1 MAELSRRFVLRTGAG
16 ALVSASLLAGCDVL
30 STKPGQGTSKGGSGS
45 GGNAPSLAEKEAPA
59 LAARVK
65 AGDLPALKD
74 RLPTNPKAIEPVDR
88 PGEYGGTI
96 NSAVLGQA
104 DTGWMDCMVIAQ
116 DNIVCWDLEWN
127 EVQPNVAES
136 VEYSDGGKVYTFTLR
151 EGTKW
156 SDGKPFTTDDIIF
169 WYEDIFSD
177 KALTPAPDSALVAG
191 GKPVVIRK
199 SGERSVQFV
208 FAAPNGLLL
217 PWLAAYYSSFQ
228 LVPRHYLRKFHKKY
242 NPEADELAKKE
253 GFSDWAELFLN
264 KLDFWAN
271 PEMPRL
277 HAWVPKNA
285 FGTGSRVV
293 CERNPYYFKVDSDG
307 RQLPYADRISF
318 DVISSPETLTLK
330 AQSGE
335 IDIYF
340 RYVNT
345 PANKPVFARNRDSG
359 KYHFIEIKVPFLNT
373 VTIHL
378 NLTHK
383 DPVKRE
389 IFANKDF
396 RIGLSYAMN
405 RKEMINTVFQRQGR
419 PWQAAPRPEAP
430 FSDEEMGT
438 QYTEFNTDLANEH
451 LDKAGFDER
460 DRKGMRLGPDGKPIS
475 FSILSQTRYIEQ
487 IDALQ
492 LMRQY
497 WLDVGIDMRP
507 NNVDATLWNVR
518 VDAGEHDGC
527 VDDGSPGY
535 KAMLIDPR
543 WLFANDNGFRYAPLW
558 ANWFM
563 GVEPNEEPPAAMRK
577 QMQIW
582 REEVLALPDQ
592 ESQYAGM
599 RKVVEIAKQEFWIM
613 GISLPP
619 STYGIVTDQLQNVPR
634 SMWDLGRF
642 PSPAPSNPAQYFLSS

>member
-1 MAELSRRFVLRTGAG
+1 MAELSRRGFVIKTGAG
-16 ALVSASLLAGCDVL
+16 ALAGASFLAGCDLL
-30 STKPGQGTSKGGSGS
+30 STKPSEGAKGESPAGSAA
-45 GGNAPSLAEKEAPA
+45 GGGKEAPA
-59 LAARVK
+59 LAAMVK
-65 AGDLPALKD
+65 AGTLPALQD
-74 RLPTNPKAIEPVDR
+74 RLPENPKVLTPVDS
-88 PGEYGGTI
+88 PGRYGGTI
-96 NSAVLGQA
+96 NSAALGQA
-104 DTGWMDCMVIAQ
+104 DSGWMDCMVIAQ

-136 VEYSDGGKVYTFTLR
+136 VEYTDGRVYTFTLR

-156 SDGKPFTTDDIIF
+156 SDGEPFTTDDIIF
-169 WYEDIFSD
+169 WYEDIFSN
-177 KALTPAPDSALVAG
+177 KELTPAPDSALVAG

-199 SGERSVQFV
+199 SGERSVEFV
-208 FAAPNGLLL
+208 FTAPNGLLL

-228 LVPRHYLRKFHKKY
+228 LVPAHYLKKFHKKY
-242 NPEADELAKKE
+242 NPDADTLAKGE
-253 GFSDWAELFLN
+253 GFSDWSKLFLN

-285 FGTGSRVV
+285 FGQGSRVV

-318 DVISSPETLTLK
+318 DVISAPETLTLK

-345 PANKPVFARNRDSG
+345 PANKPVFAANRASG
-359 KYHFIEIKVPFLNT
+359 RYHFIEIKSPFLNT
-373 VTIHL
+373 ITLHL

-383 DPVKRE
+383 DPVKRQ
-389 IFANKDF
+389 IFSNKDF
-396 RIGLSYAMN
+396 RIGLSYAMD
-405 RKEMINTVFQRQGR
+405 RKDLISTVFQRQGK

-438 QYTEFNTDLANEH
+438 QYTEFDTDLANEH
-451 LDKAGFDER
+451 LDRAGFDRR
-460 DRKGMRLGPDGKPIS
+460 DSRGMRLGPDGQPIR

-487 IDALQ
+487 VDALQ
-492 LMRQY
+492 LIRKY
-497 WLDVGIDMRP
+497 WLDVGIDMQP
-507 NNVDATLWNVR
+507 MNIDANLWNVR
-518 VDAGEHDGC
+518 VEAGEHDGC

-535 KAMLIDPR
+535 KEMIIDPR
-543 WLFANDNGFRYAPLW
+543 WLFANEAGYRYAPLW

-563 GVEPNEEPPAAMRK
+563 GVKPNEAPPAAMRE
-577 QMQIW
+577 QMRIW
-582 REEVLALPDQ
+582 REEVQTSPDP

-599 RKVVEIAKQEFWIM
+599 KKLVEIAKQEFWIM

-619 STYGIVTDQLQNVPR
+619 STYGIVTDRLQNVPK

-642 PSPAPSNPAQYFLSS
+642 PSPAPSNPAQYFIST

>member
-1 MAELSRRFVLRTGAG
+1 MGKLSRRFVIRTGAS
-16 ALVSASLLAGCDVL
+16 ALAGASLLTGCDVL
-30 STKPGQGTSKGGSGS
+30 STKPGQDRSKGGLDTGNKAPTSG
-45 GGNAPSLAEKEAPA
+45 AKEAPS

-65 AGDLPALKD
+65 SGDLPALAD
-74 RLPTNPKAIEPVDR
+74 RLPKNPMVLDPVDR
-88 PGEYGGTI
+88 PGVYGGTI

-116 DNIVCWDLEWN
+116 DNIVCWDLEWS
-127 EVQPNVAES
+127 EVHANVAES
-136 VEYSDGGKVYTFTLR
+136 VEYTDGKVYTFTLR
-151 EGTKW
+151 EDTKW

-169 WYEDIFSD
+169 WYEDIFSN
-177 KALTPAPDSALVAG
+177 KELTPAPDSALVAG
-191 GKPVVIRK
+191 GKPVVIKK
-199 SGERSVQFV
+199 SGERAVQFI

-217 PWLAAYYSSFQ
+217 PWLAAYYSSFK
-228 LVPRHYLRKFHKKY
+228 LVPRHYLEQFHKKY
-242 NPEADELAKKE
+242 NPDADELAKKA
-253 GFSDWAELFLN
+253 GLNWSQNFLN
-264 KLDFWAN
+264 KMDPWVN

-285 FGTGSRVV
+285 FGKGSRVV

-307 RQLPYADRISF
+307 RQLPYADQISF

-345 PANKPVFARNRDSG
+345 PANKPVFSRGRASG
-359 KYHFIEIKVPFLNT
+359 RYHFIEIKEPFLNT

-378 NLTHK
+378 NLTHN
-383 DPVKRE
+383 DPVKRQ
-389 IFANKDF
+389 IFSNKDF

-405 RKEMINTVFQRQGR
+405 RKELIATVFQRQGR

-438 QYTEFNTDLANEH
+438 QYTEFDTKLANEH
-451 LDKAGFDER
+451 LDKAGFNRR
-460 DRKGMRLGPDGKPIS
+460 DSKGMRLGPDGKPIR

-492 LMRQY
+492 LIRKY
-497 WLDVGIDMRP
+497 WLEVGIDMQP
-507 NNVDATLWNVR
+507 TNIDADLWNVR
-518 VDAGEHDGC
+518 VEAGEHDGC

-535 KAMLIDPR
+535 KEMIIDPR
-543 WLFANDNGFRYAPLW
+543 WVFANENGFRYAPLW
-558 ANWFM
+558 ANWFA
-563 GVEPNEEPPAAMRK
+563 GVKPSETPPATMRE
-577 QMQIW
+577 QMRIW
-582 REEVLALPDQ
+582 REEVLASPDP

-599 RKVVEIAKQEFWIM
+599 KKIVAIAKQEFWIM

-619 STYGIVTDQLQNVPR
+619 STYGIVTDRLQNVPK

-642 PSPAPSNPAQYFLSS
+642 PSPAPSNPAQYFISG

>member
-1 MAELSRRFVLRTGAG
+1 MARLTRRFVLRTGAS
-16 ALVSASLLAGCDVL
+16 ALAGTSLLAGCDVL
-30 STKPGQGTSKGGSGS
+30 STKPKQAAKGKAQSMAAKE
-45 GGNAPSLAEKEAPA
+45 APSLAAEVRAGTLPA
-59 LAARVK
+59 LAE
-65 AGDLPALKD
+65 
-74 RLPTNPKAIEPVDR
+74 RLPKHPMVIRPVDR
-88 PGEYGGTI
+88 AGEYGGTL
-96 NSAVLGQA
+96 NTAVLGEA

-116 DNIVCWDLEWN
+116 DNIVCWDVEWDK
-127 EVQPNVAES
+127 VHPNVAES
-136 VEYSDGGKVYTFTLR
+136 VDYSDGKVYTFTLR
-151 EGTKW
+151 EGMRW

-169 WYEDIFSD
+169 WYEDIFSN
-177 KALTPAPDSALVAG
+177 KELTPAPDSALVAG
-191 GKPVVIRK
+191 GKPVVIQK

-217 PWLAAYYSSFQ
+217 PWLAAYYSSFH
-228 LVPRHYLRKFHKKY
+228 LVPRHYLKRFHKKY
-242 NPEADELAKKE
+242 NPDAEELAKKE
-253 GFSDWAELFLN
+253 GLSDWSKLFLN
-264 KLDFWAN
+264 KMDPWAN

-277 HAWVPKNA
+277 HAWVPTNA

-293 CERNPYYFKVDSDG
+293 CERNPYYFKVDSEG
-307 RQLPYADRISF
+307 RQLPYADKVSF

-330 AQSGE
+330 AQAGE

-345 PANKPVFARNRDSG
+345 PANKPVFSRSRNSG
-359 KYHFIEIKVPFLNT
+359 KYHFIEIKEPFLNT
-373 VTIHL
+373 ITLHL

-383 DPVKRE
+383 DPVKRQ

-405 RKEMINTVFQRQGR
+405 REELIDTVFQRQGK

-438 QYTEFNTDLANEH
+438 QYTDFDTKLANEH
-451 LDKAGFDER
+451 LDRAGFDRR
-460 DRKGMRLGPDGKPIS
+460 DGKGMRLGPDGEPIR

-492 LMRQY
+492 LIRKY

-507 NNVDATLWNVR
+507 TNIDANLWNVR

-535 KAMLIDPR
+535 REMVIDPR
-543 WLFANDNGFRYAPLW
+543 WLFANENGFRYAPLW

-563 GVEPNEEPPAAMRK
+563 GVKPNETPPAAMRE
-577 QMQIW
+577 QMRVW
-582 REEVLALPDQ
+582 REEVQVSP
-592 ESQYAGM
+592 EPETQYAGM
-599 RKVVEIAKQEFWIM
+599 KKIVAIAKREFWIM

-619 STYGIVTDQLQNVPR
+619 STYGIVTDRLQNVPK
-634 SMWDLGRF
+634 SMWDLGRY
-642 PSPAPSNPAQYFLSS
+642 PSPAPSNPAQYFIST